1 MIGDRGYGKDGNS
14 QGQALCLPLPLGEG
28 RGEGSQTTRPSPA
41 ALSLTLSRGE
51 RGRRQGT
58 YPSASIIRERG
69 ERRQW
74 RRRGSPCGWLTMLT
88 LMGLVMV
95 CCIPLAL
102 AATTSDLEAQ
112 VREIAA
118 QLRCPVC
125 QGLSVGDSP
134 SELANEMRTLIREQ
148 LQQGKTSAEVLDYFA
163 QRYGEWILLAPPKRG
178 FNLVIWVLPFVLLP
192 IGAAVVYVGAR
203 RWVRRSTTADP
214 SSPGVDTPYARRLQ
228 RELDSY
234 Q

>member
-1 MIGDRGYGKDGNS
+1 MMGDRRYVKGGNR
-14 QGQALCLPLPLGEG
+14 QGQALCL
-28 RGEGSQTTRPSPA
+28 
-41 ALSLTLSRGE
+41 
-51 RGRRQGT
+51 RQGT
-58 YPSASIIRERG
+58 YPSACIIRERG
-69 ERRQW
+69 ETRRW
-74 RRRGSPCGWLTMLT
+74 RRRGSPCGWLTMLGVT
-88 LMGLVMV
+88 GLVMM

-102 AATTSDLEAQ
+102 AATTPDLEAQ
-112 VREIAA
+112 VREIAI

-148 LQQGKTSAEVLDYFA
+148 LQQGKTPAEVLDYFA

-178 FNLVIWVLPFVLLP
+178 FNLVVWVLPFVLLP

-203 RWVRRSTTADP
+203 RWVRQSTTADP
-214 SSPGVDTPYARRLQ
+214 SSPRVDSPYAQRLQ